1 MGASSSTTR
10 RRSIS
15 GISLPLRSPATAYQ
29 HRWRHSRI
37 ACDGREVQDAHMSHI
52 PLLVDARWVQVHPDA
67 RIVDLRW
74 TAKGPPSRQGY
85 EEGHIPGAA
94 FVDLDRDL
102 SRSGGPGR
110 HPFPSEEQLARV
122 LSRLGIRPDTH
133 VVVYD
138 EGSSSI
144 AARLWFMLRA
154 LGHEKVSVLDG
165 GLRAWSE
172 AGLPLTGEEPRIAP
186 APLRKLTLD
195 HSRLADVADVQAR
208 RSTVLDARAPE
219 RYRGEVEPIDRKAGH
234 IPGALNA
241 PFSANLTPA
250 QRFRPPEELR
260 QLHSRYGGDPSGSCG
275 SRVTPCPHARALQPA
290 GPPPARL
297 ARGSSSGTAAG
308 PPRPPANPPP
318 PG

>member
-1 MGASSSTTR
+1 
-10 RRSIS
+10 
-15 GISLPLRSPATAYQ
+15 
-29 HRWRHSRI
+29 
-37 ACDGREVQDAHMSHI
+37 MSHI
-52 PLLVDARWVQVHPDA
+52 PLLVDAKWVQVHPDA

-74 TAKGPPSRQGY
+74 TARGPPSRQKY
-85 EEGHIPGAA
+85 EEGHIPGAV

-102 SRSGGPGR
+102 SGSGGPGR
-110 HPFPSEEQLARV
+110 HPFPSEEPLARV
-122 LSRLGIRPDTH
+122 LSRLGIGADTH

-138 EGSSSI
+138 EGSSST

-154 LGHEKVSVLDG
+154 FGHEKVSVLDG
-165 GLRAWSE
+165 GLRAWTE
-172 AGLPLTGEEPRIAP
+172 AGLPVTREEPRIAP

-195 HSRLADVADVQAR
+195 RSRLADVTDVQAR

-260 QLHSRYGGDPSGSCG
+260 QLYSRYGSDVIVSCG
-275 SRVTPCPHARALQPA
+275 SGVTACHDALAIELA
-290 GPPPARL
+290 GLPPARL
-297 ARGSSSGTAAG
+297 YVGSFSGWIEDHARPIATG
-308 PPRPPANPPP
+308 PE